1 MIGILAWTAGDA
13 ERIRRAADGDV
24 QIINDKNDLRACCDR
39 LDCIIVGCRGGSLSR
54 RTQLLSELEQELP
67 LTPVILVTDRETN
80 VARVLCGVRVSAL
93 VWFDDLQT
101 RLQSE
106 IATVCQITALAQL
119 AHVFQRSSLPPALRA
134 ALAHSVRAARSMPV
148 RNVEDLARAV
158 RRSPATLSQHFRT
171 HIRGAAT
178 LSRFLGALVM
188 LRAHQLRLSG
198 ASWENVARQLGFVRA
213 TLTRKCRRWPGCTLR
228 QLELVAPNLLLAAF
242 VAEYVQP
249 LLAGTDRE
257 PVRRPA
263 GSDHAPTD

>member
-13 ERIRRAADGDV
+13 ERIRRAAGGYV
-24 QIINDKNDLRACCDR
+24 RIVNDKNELRACCDR

-67 LTPVILVTDRETN
+67 LIPVILVTDRET
-80 VARVLCGVRVSAL
+80 
-93 VWFDDLQT
+93 
-101 RLQSE
+101 
-106 IATVCQITALAQL
+106 
-119 AHVFQRSSLPPALRA
+119 
-134 ALAHSVRAARSMPV
+134 
-148 RNVEDLARAV
+148 
-158 RRSPATLSQHFRT
+158 
-171 HIRGAAT
+171 AT

-198 ASWENVARQLGFVRA
+198 ASWENVARQLGFARA

-263 GSDHAPTD
+263 GSDRAPTD